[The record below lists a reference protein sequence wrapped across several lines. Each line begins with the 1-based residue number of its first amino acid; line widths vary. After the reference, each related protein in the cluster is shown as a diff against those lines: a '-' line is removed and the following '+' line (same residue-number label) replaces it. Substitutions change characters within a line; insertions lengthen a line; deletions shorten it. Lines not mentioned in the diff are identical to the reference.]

1 MGISPHKSGEAI
13 PLGDVSLLSME
24 MSHCAKFWGI
34 DCPIQKRD
42 RKSGARKRSQQ
53 DTERERLSGIAI

>member
-1 MGISPHKSGEAI
+1 MVWSRWK
-13 PLGDVSLLSME
+13 
-24 MSHCAKFWGI
+24 I

-53 DTERERLSGIAI
+53 ETERERLTFDLGTARAAAC